1 MSKERIENPESE
13 PNFTLPSENEM
24 QGIWDNVEP
33 LKERY
38 PKPNTNK
45 MWKGVTRKLRWQ
57 QVNRPVKRFKYFFIS
72 NAAAVLLPLLALGV
86 GIYYLMDRVTE
97 NENYI
102 TFVSEVS
109 TRTKLDLPDGSTL
122 WLQPNTTVKYPENF
136 QENSREILFSGQGYF
151 DIKTDNDRP
160 FIVKAGETSITVLGT
175 KFYIKAKENSGV
187 VETGLISGSV
197 RVASPAQEIILE
209 PNDIVIFSDETNQI
223 LEKKNINS
231 LPFSWSDNRMVFDSC
246 SFETIIKE
254 LSSWYGFDYQ
264 IDPQLDVT
272 SKVTLTVKDESLAE
286 ITEILKIVV
295 PFEYEISG
303 NRIIYTS
310 RQ

>member
-24 QGIWDNVEP
+24 QDIWDNVEP

-45 MWKGVTRKLRWQ
+45 IWEGVTQKVGWQ
-57 QVNRPVKRFKYFFIS
+57 LANQREKRIKYFFIR
-72 NAAAVLLPLLALGV
+72 NAAAVLLPLLVLGV

-97 NENYI
+97 NVNYI
-102 TFVSEVS
+102 TFVSEVG
-109 TRTKLDLPDGSTL
+109 TRTKLELPDGSTL

-160 FIVKAGETSITVLGT
+160 LIVKTGEISIAVFGT

-187 VETGLISGSV
+187 VETGLIDGIV

-209 PNDIVIFSDETNQI
+209 PNDVVIFSEETNQI
-223 LEKKNINS
+223 VEKKNISS

-254 LSSWYGFDYQ
+254 LSSWYGLDYQ
-264 IDPQLDVT
+264 IDPQLDIT
-272 SKVTLTVKDESLAE
+272 TKVTLTVKDESLAE